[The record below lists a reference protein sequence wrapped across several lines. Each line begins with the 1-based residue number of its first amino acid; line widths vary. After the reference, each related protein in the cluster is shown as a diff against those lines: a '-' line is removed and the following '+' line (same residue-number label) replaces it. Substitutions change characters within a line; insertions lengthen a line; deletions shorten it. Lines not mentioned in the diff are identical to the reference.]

1 MVREVLWTAQ
11 EAADA
16 TGGENTHDW
25 QATGLSLNTRN
36 LEKGDLFFALQGPN
50 FDGHDYVA
58 DAFDK
63 GAAVAVVERR
73 PERLKDDASL
83 LIVDDTLGAL
93 NRFGAAARA
102 NSSAKFIGVTG
113 SVGKTS
119 IKEMLRHCLNRQDIT
134 AASAASFNNHWGV
147 PLSLARMQRNAVY
160 AINEMGM
167 NSPGEIRELSK
178 LVRPHVA
185 IISTI
190 EAVHFEFFKSTEEI
204 AEAKCEIFEAM
215 NAEGAAVLNR
225 DHPLFDLMADRA
237 RQNGVTNIIGFG
249 ESNQADARLIGY
261 ELFAEYSRVQA
272 DICGEVLDYTISNPG
287 FHWILN
293 SLATL
298 AAIKSVGADVT
309 KAAQDLS
316 TLHGLAGRGEK
327 TIIAL
332 DQGQSFELIDD
343 SYNASPVSVRAS
355 INVLANATP
364 NNTGRRIAVL
374 GDMLELG
381 RKSRKMHA
389 DLAGPINDSGIDLV
403 FTCGPHMEALHE
415 ALPPEM
421 RGVHSENSQEL
432 AAVITDVVQADDV
445 ISVKGSLGS
454 RMSVVIES
462 LKALSAKSSGGQ
474 A

>member
-1 MVREVLWTAQ
+1 MAREVLWTAQ

-16 TGGENTHDW
+16 TGGENTRDW

-58 DAFDK
+58 DAFEK
-63 GAAVAVVERR
+63 GAAVAVVQRR
-73 PERLKDDASL
+73 PERLADDASL

-119 IKEMLRHCLNRQDIT
+119 IKEILRHCLSRQDVT

-167 NSPGEIRELSK
+167 NSPGEIKELSK

-190 EAVHFEFFKSTEEI
+190 EAAHFEFFKSIEDI

-215 NAEGAAVLNR
+215 STDGVAVLNR
-225 DHPLFDLMADRA
+225 DHTLFDLMAERA
-237 RQNGVTNIIGFG
+237 RENGVQNIIGFG
-249 ESNQADARLIGY
+249 ESPQADARLIGY

-272 DICGEVLDYTISNPG
+272 DICGEILDYTISNPG

-293 SLATL
+293 SLAAL
-298 AAIKSVGADVT
+298 AAIKAVGADAK
-309 KAAQDLS
+309 KAAAELS
-316 TLHGLAGRGEK
+316 TLHGLPGRGEK
-327 TIIAL
+327 TVLAL
-332 DQGQSFELIDD
+332 ANGKKFELIDD
-343 SYNASPVSVRAS
+343 SYNANPASVHAC

-364 NNTGRRIAVL
+364 DNAGRRIAVL

-381 RKSRKMHA
+381 RQSRKIHV

-415 ALPPEM
+415 ALPANM
-421 RGVHSENSQEL
+421 RGVHKNNSQEL
-432 AAVITDVVQADDV
+432 APVLAQALRADDV
-445 ISVKGSLGS
+445 VSVKGSLGS
-454 RMSVVIES
+454 RMSVIIEN
-462 LKALSAKSSGGQ
+462 LKSLSAQNSGGQ